1 MIIMMFKDVN
11 LYMGTIED
19 SQEAVNSYFS
29 HLEDNTIDASTG
41 RHTQNLTDSHIKDV
55 VDAWYEANIKDTT
68 SEDLLEDAVWCNDRN
83 ATAPYTDDYGNQRF
97 DFEYSAS
104 GRIGYYA
111 GFDGEGP
118 SLTCTRNMDKFTVE
132 SENGNG
138 DLDYPIGLLTADEVV
153 LAGEYRYTVTYLD
166 ATSTEAAYTLTP
178 LQWGKYSLLFAIS
191 MGNGTRGIESSSGVS
206 TSVSEHIY
214 YLRHVIS
221 ISNLAKITGGTG
233 LATDPFIIG

>member
-1 MIIMMFKDVN
+1 LSNSTNISSFGFSAYYRLSPDVA
-11 LYMGTIED
+11 GD
-19 SQEAVNSYFS
+19 
-29 HLEDNTIDASTG
+29 
-41 RHTQNLTDSHIKDV
+41 DV
-55 VDAWYEANIKDTT
+55 QPTLRCSRDI
-68 SEDLLEDAVWCNDRN
+68 
-83 ATAPYTDDYGNQRF
+83 
-97 DFEYSAS
+97 
-104 GRIGYYA
+104 
-111 GFDGEGP
+111 
-118 SLTCTRNMDKFTVE
+118 DKFTVNE
-132 SENGNG
+132 ENGNG
-138 DLDYPIGLLTADEVV
+138 DLDYPIGMLTADEVV